1 MNQSNYGLTMVDDN
15 GAIGD
20 KLRLTDFSQLL
31 QIVYFFLVN
40 TKYGLEEVNMAI
52 ALLEVKAHKKYLKS

>member
-1 MNQSNYGLTMVDDN
+1 MG
-15 GAIGD
+15 IGD

-52 ALLEVKAHKKYLKS
+52 ANLKLKLIKNISKAKS